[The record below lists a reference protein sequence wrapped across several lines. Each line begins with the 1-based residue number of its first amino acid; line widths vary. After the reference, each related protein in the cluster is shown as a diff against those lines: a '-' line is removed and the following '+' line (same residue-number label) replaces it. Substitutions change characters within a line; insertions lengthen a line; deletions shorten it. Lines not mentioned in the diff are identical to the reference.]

1 MFHASN
7 RRFVARSDSEGLFG
21 MGKPALRISLIGLLL
36 VLFTLG
42 VAACG
47 DDDDDG
53 GGGGGSGDTAS
64 QDGGGGPEPIK
75 TAVLLNG
82 KADDQTW
89 NTSMTDSV
97 ERVKDEIG
105 LDIINTLE
113 SVSPADGARAM
124 REVIEQGGAEMVV
137 LHASALDQATKEVA
151 AEHPEVCFVQAFGTE
166 EPGPSTTFYFDDASG
181 ANYLAGMA
189 AASVSKSG
197 TLGVVGGVDLD
208 EIVETVEAFK
218 NGAKKIKPD
227 SNVLVT
233 WVGDFEDPLKGKEA
247 GLAQI
252 QRGADVLYAYGDGT
266 GLGTVEAAKEK
277 NVPLIGAWFDQY
289 ELAPELMI
297 TSFVTDWA
305 PVLTQVAEKFRAD
318 GAEACGLG
326 VYVADLKNKGVLLA
340 PYHDYDAKLDA
351 DVKKQID
358 EAQAAII
365 AGTLDPVTGKT
376 K

>member
-1 MFHASN
+1 M
-7 RRFVARSDSEGLFG
+7 RRSGIRSGLVA
-21 MGKPALRISLIGLLL
+21 LLL

-47 DDDDDG
+47 DDDDG
-53 GGGGGSGDTAS
+53 GGGGGSGDAAS
-64 QDGGGGPEPIK
+64 DNGGGGPEKVK

-89 NTSMTDSV
+89 NTSMSDSV
-97 ERVKDEIG
+97 ERVKDSAG
-105 LDIINTLE
+105 LDVINTLE
-113 SVSPADGARAM
+113 SVTPADGARAM
-124 REVIEQGGAEMVV
+124 REVIEQGGAELVV

-151 AEHPEVCFVQAFGTE
+151 AEHPEVCYLQAFGTDK
-166 EPGPSTTFYFDDASG
+166 PGPSTTFYFDDASG

-197 TLGVVGGVDLD
+197 TIGVVGGVDLD
-208 EIVETVEAFK
+208 EIVETVEAFE
-218 NGAKKIKPD
+218 NGAKKIKP
-227 SNVLVT
+227 NAKVLVT

-252 QRGADVLYAYGDGT
+252 SRGADVLYAYGDGT

-305 PVLTQVAEKFRAD
+305 PILTQVADKVRSA
-318 GAEACGLG
+318 GAEKCGLG

-340 PYHDYDAKLDA
+340 PYHDYEDKLDPE
-351 DVKKQID
+351 VKTQID

-365 AGTLDPVTGKT
+365 AGTLDPVTGKS